1 MRQLL
6 ILRHAKS
13 SHKDE
18 SLADYDRPLARRGR
32 RDSPRIGEWLAQQ
45 GLTPDYVVSSPAKR
59 ARQTARKV
67 CKGIGFDRK
76 QINWDERVFDA
87 DSKTLIKV
95 LADVPEEAGTVLLVG
110 HSLGLESLILY
121 LSDWAD
127 IPDESKLL
135 PTAAVA
141 WFKTE
146 KKWNK
151 LGKGAAQLVSITR
164 PRNLSGSDS

>member
-18 SLADYDRPLARRGR
+18 SLGDYDRPLAGRGR
-32 RDSPRIGEWLAQQ
+32 RDSPRIGDWLAEQ
-45 GLTPDYVVSSPAKR
+45 GLMPDYVVSSPAKR
-59 ARQTARKV
+59 ARQTTRKV
-67 CKGIGFDRK
+67 CKRVDFDRK
-76 QINWDERVFDA
+76 QITWDERIFDA

-95 LADVPEEAGTVLLVG
+95 LADVPKEVDTVLLVG
-110 HSLGLESLILY
+110 HSHGLESLILY

-146 KKWNK
+146 KEWNK

-164 PRNLSGSDS
+164 PRNLPDSHS